1 MPKVAVLTVSKRTGW
16 EHNAEECLNWQI
28 FQNFEW
34 VVVTEDKYSHSCL
47 QFINGH
53 PTKHIY
59 APKKTRVS
67 NLNASL
73 NEGLSHCLDTDYVI
87 FYQDFIDLPPDC
99 FQKLVDVAEQTGM
112 FVTTATINHDGTM
125 DGRYTGTD
133 EVHPCEPSHWEANVA
148 IAPMKAIKEL
158 GGFDEEYDNGWSWD
172 NVNLAERAR
181 LLGYKF
187 CIDESNKPQL
197 LYHPKEPDV
206 NPDLKPNGDLHAK
219 LMEHIRSGAKP
230 IRLNYLYLR
239 TKSEQIA
246 YY

>member
-1 MPKVAVLTVSKRTGW
+1 MPKVAVLTVSKRSDW
-16 EHNAEECLNWQI
+16 EKTAVKSLNRQTYQQFKWI
-28 FQNFEW
+28 
-34 VVVTEDKYSHSCL
+34 VVTEGQALDIGVITSPGTLCL
-47 QFINGH
+47 
-53 PTKHIY
+53 K
-59 APKKTRVS
+59 APNKGRVS

-73 NEGLSHCLDTDYVI
+73 NEGLRHCLDADYVI

-99 FQKLVDVAEQTGM
+99 FQKLIDVAEQTGM

-181 LLGYKF
+181 MLGYKF

-197 LYHPKEPDV
+197 LYHPKEPDI
-206 NPDLKPNGDLHAK
+206 NPGLKPNGDLHAK
-219 LMEHIRSGAKP
+219 VMEEIRAGIKP
-230 IRLNYLYLR
+230 IRLNYLD
-239 TKSEQIA
+239 
-246 YY
+246 